1 MIPYEEAIQFI
12 DQEAKSFGTESV
24 PLLEAYGRILA
35 ESVLADRDYPPFNR
49 SAMDGFAIALKDF
62 EANKQFVYERELH
75 AGSTLK
81 KLPEETVI
89 RIMTGAPVPEGFDV
103 VIKIED
109 TILSEHQNQKMV
121 KFPIENVSLWQ
132 NIAKQGEDAIKSD
145 PMLSVGTYLNL
156 SEVSLLASLGTMDVT
171 VFSLPKVKIIST
183 GNEVVPFGV
192 TPLPHQIRDS
202 NSVTISTFLKKWK
215 ITPIEISRV
224 PDDVSIIKNTIEQSL
239 DCDIL
244 ILSGGVSM
252 GEMDLVP
259 SILKELGVETIFHK
273 TAIKPGKPIWFG
285 KKKKTIVFGLP
296 GNPFS
301 VQTCLRIFIDP
312 FLRSCFSQ
320 KKEVYL
326 KFPISQTKKKKHSLT
341 EFFPVRFTTNEK
353 TRLEAIAFNGSGDI
367 KAGIFS
373 DGLALFPS
381 ESKEILSESSIQ
393 FLPW

>member
-1 MIPYEEAIQFI
+1 MIPYEEAIQLI
-12 DQEAKSFGTESV
+12 GQEAKSFGTESV

-62 EANKQFVYERELH
+62 EANKEFVYERELH
-75 AGSTLK
+75 AGSTLT

-224 PDDVSIIKNTIEQSL
+224 PDDISIIKNTIEQSL